1 MDDQLSKQ
9 KQCIQSALIRS
20 KSWLMKRPNARHE
33 FNSERFF
40 HNLQFSNLLPIK
52 PKFGMSMLW

>member
-1 MDDQLSKQ
+1 MDDKLSKQ

-33 FNSERFF
+33 SNCELFF
-40 HNLQFSNLLPIK
+40 YNLHSHLLTIK
-52 PKFGMSMLW
+52 PKFGKSMLW